1 MSPWIFTLRLEKT
14 VKEFDPNNNEIWI
27 LCDIESGT
35 PYNAAYLLSQKYQ
48 LKLIYGLNLALLLEL
63 SFRKDTITDL
73 ELKQLINDSQKTIGL
88 RERKM
93 SIMMYRVDGR
103 MLHGQVIA
111 TFAKALSLDSYVV
124 VNEEIAT
131 SPRSESIETGSTP

>member
-1 MSPWIFTLRLEKT
+1 MRKLIIVSHGELAAAFLSSLRIIAGGVKDNEYAALGFQANESLDFFTLRLEKT

-63 SFRKDTITDL
+63 SFRKDAITDL

-88 RERKM
+88 KE
-93 SIMMYRVDGR
+93 
-103 MLHGQVIA
+103 
-111 TFAKALSLDSYVV
+111 
-124 VNEEIAT
+124 NEK
-131 SPRSESIETGSTP
+131 